1 MLCNRSLFVFYFVG
15 LLNLLISLFSSVYIQ
30 SLTPNHTHFCI
41 PRVCLFRT
49 ILLSALDSVLK
60 GPSQWVASSKLT
72 SLLSLLDSA
81 KGRHRQ
87 KSLVGGTKES
97 SGYLSLTSMGLCL
110 TDERK
115 LTTEASFPVCGYF
128 LTVPTLTRFL

>member
-1 MLCNRSLFVFYFVG
+1 MLRNRSLFVIYFVG

-49 ILLSALDSVLK
+49 ILSALDSALK
-60 GPSQWVASSKLT
+60 GPSQWVASSKVT
-72 SLLSLLDSA
+72 TLLSLLNSA

-97 SGYLSLTSMGLCL
+97 SGYLSLTTMGLCL

-128 LTVPTLTRFL
+128 STVPTLTRFL

>member
-1 MLCNRSLFVFYFVG
+1 MLCYRSLFVIYFVG
-15 LLNLLISLFSSVYIQ
+15 LLNLLISLFSSMYIQ
-30 SLTPNHTHFCI
+30 SLIANHTHFVF
-41 PRVCLFRT
+41 PEFASLEPF
-49 ILLSALDSVLK
+49 SLDSALK
-60 GPSQWVASSKLT
+60 GPSQWIASSKVT
-72 SLLSLLDSA
+72 TLLSLQDSA

-128 LTVPTLTRFL
+128 STVPTLTRFL